1 MSKRGENIYKRKDGR
16 WEGRYLK
23 ENKKYGYIYGQSY
36 KDVKNRLNIA
46 KVTLKN
52 GNDKTKISVL
62 CDKWLAYKSGCVK
75 ESSLSK
81 YKSLTEKHIK
91 PYFEKIS
98 VEKINKYAVEEFA
111 KNLTEK
117 GYSAKTVKITLSVL
131 EGVLSYSGIKI
142 DFSFKRFV
150 AKAQNKETR
159 ILTEKEQKSL
169 EKYLLRGSDP
179 CKAGVLTAL
188 YTGIRIGEL
197 CALKW
202 ENISLA
208 DGYIKITS
216 TLQRIQ
222 QLDSTAR
229 EKTKIIITE
238 PKTPSSKRII
248 PLPDF
253 IIGKLRDMENKKS
266 AYLLTGAEK
275 FIEPRGLTYEFKK
288 YLKEC
293 GIDDINFHALR
304 HSFATRCVEADFEPK
319 TLSEILGHSSVTTTL
334 GIYTHPSLEYK
345 RASINRLASP
355 TV

>member
-23 ENKKYGYIYGQSY
+23 ENKKYGYIYGKSY

-62 CDKWLAYKSGCVK
+62 CDKWLTYKSGYVK
-75 ESSLSK
+75 ESSLAK

-98 VEKINKYAVEEFA
+98 VEKISEYAVREFA
-111 KNLTEK
+111 NSLTQN
-117 GYSAKTVKITLSVL
+117 GYSAKTVKIALSVL
-131 EGVLSYSGIKI
+131 EGLLLYSGLKI

-150 AKAQNKETR
+150 PKSTKRETR
-159 ILTEKEQKSL
+159 ILSENEQKSL
-169 EKYLLRGSDP
+169 ESYLLHDNDP
-179 CKAGVLTAL
+179 CKTGVLTAL

-208 DGYIKITS
+208 EGYIKITS

-222 QLDSTAR
+222 QLDGTAD

-238 PKTPSSKRII
+238 PKTFASKRII

-253 IIGKLRDMENKKS
+253 IVERLRNVENKKS

-275 FIEPRGLTYEFKK
+275 FIEPRGLSYEFKK

-319 TLSEILGHSSVTTTL
+319 TLSEILGHSSVGTTL

-345 RASINRLASP
+345 RASMNRLAPSI
-355 TV
+355 